1 MKKVELLSPAG
12 NFDALKM
19 AVQNGCDAVYVG
31 GKKFGARAFSNNF
44 DNEELVEAINYCH
57 LYGVKIY
64 ITINTIVYDS
74 EVEEFLKYIEFIYKN
89 GVDAVIIQDYGM
101 IDLIRQKFPNLEL
114 HSSTQMNI
122 HTVDELK
129 K

>member
-74 EVEEFLKYIEFIYKN
+74 EVE
-89 GVDAVIIQDYGM
+89 
-101 IDLIRQKFPNLEL
+101 
-114 HSSTQMNI
+114 
-122 HTVDELK
+122 
-129 K
+129 